1 MYKLIPVLIAL
12 IIWFAYPIGF
22 GGYCIGLVVAAVV
35 FKIAYQ
41 RDLRRIQ
48 EDPSYVDY
56 LLGDD

>member
-12 IIWFAYPIGF
+12 IIWFAFPSMF
-22 GGYCIGLVVAAVV
+22 WGYWIGLMVAAVV
-35 FKIAYQ
+35 LKIAYQ

-48 EDPSYVDY
+48 DDPSYVDY